1 VRKGAQ
7 TGAASGGPVAVRIE
21 NITRKSRVQEA
32 PGRKSFSLIRMGE
45 EHCPNLV
52 LIADLGFWQYFV
64 VDELLVRVAI
74 VSPQPVVA
82 SGLRAILTGCDLGID
97 VVPLHAEGPD
107 PDVVLYDVIG
117 LVDGDGS
124 DLDILIDKTAST
136 VLAVTRGL
144 RPDLGSQALARGAEG
159 FFDLGAGE
167 AEICAAIQSTQT
179 GWQPGDTGENPVVGS
194 SETERFKDRVGFDL
208 GLTPRER
215 EILALIAHGYSNL
228 EIAGEIHLGVNT
240 IKTHIRG
247 AYRKIGATNRAEA
260 VAWAIRH
267 GLPTQFR

>member
-1 VRKGAQ
+1 
-7 TGAASGGPVAVRIE
+7 
-21 NITRKSRVQEA
+21 
-32 PGRKSFSLIRMGE
+32 
-45 EHCPNLV
+45 
-52 LIADLGFWQYFV
+52 LIADLGFWQNFV
-64 VDELLVRVAI
+64 VDELPVRVAI
-74 VSPQPVVA
+74 VSPQPVVT
-82 SGLRAILTGCDLGID
+82 SGLRAILTECECRVD
-97 VVPLHAEGPD
+97 VVPLNATGPD

-117 LVDGDGS
+117 LLGGDGS

-159 FFDLGAGE
+159 FFDIGADE
-167 AEICAAIQSTQT
+167 AEICAAVHSTQT

-194 SETERFKDRVGFDL
+194 SESARFKDRVGSDL

-215 EILALIAHGYSNL
+215 EILALIAQGYSNL

-247 AYRKIGATNRAEA
+247 RTARSVPPTAPRRSPGRSGTGCRRSSGRGRAAAGSSRYAGESA
-260 VAWAIRH
+260 GRAGTSR
-267 GLPTQFR
+267 